1 MSFKFYKITPLIITI
16 IILSALIDWVVGEW
30 INPFLATHLSAS
42 SHLRVPTTVSLL
54 GMFFVLYNIVLWK
67 LPLFKLLMDV
77 PNMSGRYKGKIKY
90 EWDGKP
96 NEKACFIEVSQ
107 TASKIKVHTY
117 FSDGVNENTSSRSLV
132 EDIKHEED
140 GFYDI
145 YLFYLNGGSKQN
157 GGLDC
162 HEGAN
167 KLRFFSGHDGSANQ
181 LRGHYFT
188 NRKIQ
193 TRGEIESEFISKKLQ
208 GKF

>member
-1 MSFKFYKITPLIITI
+1 MSFKFYKTTPLIVLILV
-16 IILSALIDWVVGEW
+16 LSALIDFCVGEL
-30 INPFLATHLSAS
+30 INPFLSQHFSADD
-42 SHLRVPTTVSLL
+42 HLRVPTTVSIL
-54 GMFFVLYNIVLWK
+54 GMFFVLYNYVLWK
-67 LPLFKLLMDV
+67 LPVFRLLMDV
-77 PNMSGRYKGKIKY
+77 PNMSGRYRGKIKH
-90 EWDGKP
+90 EWDSKP
-96 NEKACFIEVSQ
+96 SEKACFIEVSQ

-117 FSDGVNENTSSRSLV
+117 FSDGVNENTSSKSLV

-140 GFYDI
+140 GFYDV

-167 KLRFFSGHDGSANQ
+167 KLRFFPGHDGEVKQ
-181 LRGHYFT
+181 LSGHYFT

-193 TRGEIESEFISKKLQ
+193 TKGEIEAEFVSKKLQ

>member
-1 MSFKFYKITPLIITI
+1 MSFKFYKTTPLIISI
-16 IILSALIDWVVGEW
+16 IVLSGLIDFVVGNW
-30 INPFLATHLSAS
+30 VSPFLNNHLSPS
-42 SHLRVPTTVSLL
+42 SHFRVPTTVSLL
-54 GMFFVLYNIVLWK
+54 GMFFLFYDKVLWK
-67 LPLFKLLMDV
+67 LPVFNLLMVV
-77 PNMSGRYKGKIKY
+77 PNMSGRYKGKVKY
-90 EWDGKP
+90 EWEKKP
-96 NEKACFIEVSQ
+96 GEKACFIEVTQ
-107 TASKIKVHTY
+107 TASKIKVCTY
-117 FSDGVNENTSSRSLV
+117 FSDGVNENTSSKSLV

-140 GFYDI
+140 GFYDV

-167 KLRFFSGHDGSANQ
+167 KLRFFLGHAGSANE

-193 TRGEIESEFISKKLQ
+193 TRGEIETVFVSKKLE